1 MSGYSEHVLEA
12 TVDVVTKEGQE
23 HTVTVKGI
31 PVTWVWGDI
40 SRDAVEMW
48 AVLDYIY
55 DHFQFESFSVVSISS
70 SAAKKH

>member
-55 DHFQFESFSVVSISS
+55 DHFQFDSFSVVSYTSS
-70 SAAKKH
+70 KAKNH